1 MPKICKNYY
10 FLIASSIRHLISF
23 TIVAFLDKINNHSFF
38 FSCDILEEMNIRKK
52 ESYMTYSL
60 IWDLDSIFPGG
71 SHSVELEQRL
81 TTLQEQ
87 SANYH
92 QLIEQWS
99 PEKDTDY
106 QELQQILAIQ
116 ATISDGFSQCSSFIT
131 ALSSADTKDKKAK
144 ILSGDL
150 FSLLPAIQLAETIF
164 TKKLTEI
171 SDTHWQSLT
180 TLPAFESIAFRLNE
194 IRRDGQQLLSE
205 KEENIIN
212 TLSLDGLNAWS
223 SHYDTIVASIL
234 IPFNEDGQTTFLS
247 AGQAF
252 NRMMSDPDPKI
263 RAALFSEW
271 EKAWSEKAP
280 LLADTLNHLDGFRL
294 SEYKLH
300 GVTDFLEKPLNYNR
314 MKKETLDVMWATIQ
328 KNKQP
333 FIDFL
338 TRKAQLFGKEKM
350 DWQDQDAPI
359 ILGDLQEKSYS
370 FDEAAEF
377 ILENFEK
384 FSPKMATFA
393 KGAFEN
399 SWIEAEDRPDK
410 RPGGYCT
417 ELPETKESRIFM
429 TFGNSINEVAT
440 LAHELGHAFHS
451 SVMWD
456 LPALDREYAMN
467 VAETASTFAELIVAD
482 ATLKKAETPEEKI
495 NLLDTKMQN
504 AIAMFMNI
512 HSRFIFEN
520 SFYEAR
526 QNGLLSED
534 EITELMLEAQKE
546 SYQDSLGTYHPHFWA
561 SKLHFF
567 IDDVP
572 FYNFPYTFG
581 YLFSMGIYA
590 YANKQGSDFEDQ
602 YIALLRDTASMTS
615 EDLAQKHLGV
625 DLTKPDFWQAGIDQV
640 IKDVNEFMELTEAYI
655 D

>member
-1 MPKICKNYY
+1 
-10 FLIASSIRHLISF
+10 
-23 TIVAFLDKINNHSFF
+23 
-38 FSCDILEEMNIRKK
+38 
-52 ESYMTYSL
+52 MTYSL
-60 IWDLDSIFPGG
+60 VWDLDSIFPGG
-71 SHSVELEQRL
+71 SHSSQLEQRL
-81 TTLQEQ
+81 AKLTEQ
-87 SANYH
+87 SNNYH
-92 QLIEQWS
+92 QLIEQWT
-99 PEKDTDY
+99 PKNDTDY
-106 QELQQILAIQ
+106 QELLQILALQ
-116 ATISDGFSQCSSFIT
+116 GAISDGFSQCSSFIT

-150 FSLLPAIQLAETIF
+150 FSLLPAVQLAETIF

-171 SDTHWQSLT
+171 SDQDWQMLT
-180 TLPAFESIAFRLNE
+180 ALPAFEAIAFRLNE
-194 IRRDGQQLLSE
+194 IRRDGMQLLSE
-205 KEENIIN
+205 EEENIIN

-223 SHYDTIVASIL
+223 SHYDTIVASIS
-234 IPFNEDGQTTFLS
+234 IPFKEDGQTTFLS

-252 NRMMSDPDPKI
+252 NRMMSDPNAEV
-263 RAALFSEW
+263 RAALFAEW
-271 EKAWSEKAP
+271 EKAWSEKSP

-294 SEYKLH
+294 SDYKLH

-314 MKKETLDVMWATIQ
+314 MQKETLDVMWATIQ

-359 ILGDLQEKSYS
+359 ILGDLKETSYS

-384 FSPKMATFA
+384 FSPKMAAFA
-393 KGAFEN
+393 KGAFEK

-456 LPALDREYAMN
+456 LPTLDREYAMN

-512 HSRFIFEN
+512 HARFIFETH
-520 SFYEAR
+520 FYEAR
-526 QNGLLSED
+526 QKGLLSED
-534 EITELMLEAQKE
+534 EITELMLTAQKE
-546 SYQDSLGTYHPHFWA
+546 SYQDSLGSYHPHFWA

-590 YANKQGSDFEDQ
+590 YANKQGSNFEDQ

-615 EDLAQKHLGV
+615 EDLAKKHLGV

-640 IKDVNEFMELTEAYI
+640 IKDVDEFMELTEKYI
-655 D
+655 K

>member
-1 MPKICKNYY
+1 MLYY
-10 FLIASSIRHLISF
+10 RSNL
-23 TIVAFLDKINNHSFF
+23 
-38 FSCDILEEMNIRKK
+38 KK
-52 ESYMTYSL
+52 EGTFMTYSL

-71 SHSVELEQRL
+71 SQSTQLEQRML
-81 TTLQEQ
+81 ELQNQ
-87 SANYH
+87 SNDYH
-92 QLIEQWS
+92 QLIDRWE
-99 PEKDTDY
+99 PEKDTNY
-106 QELQQILAIQ
+106 QELKQILSLQGI
-116 ATISDGFSQCSSFIT
+116 ISDGFGQCNSFIN
-131 ALSSADTKDKKAK
+131 ALLSADTSDKKAK
-144 ILSGDL
+144 TLSGDL
-150 FSLLPAIQLAETIF
+150 YALLPAIQLAETIF

-171 SDTHWQSLT
+171 SEDVWT
-180 TLPAFESIAFRLNE
+180 TLLSSSEFEAIAFRLNE
-194 IRRDGQQLLSE
+194 IRRDGKKLLSE
-205 KEENIIN
+205 QEEHIIN

-223 SHYDTIVASIL
+223 SHYDTIVASIA
-234 IPFNEDGQTTFLS
+234 IPFKETVLS

-252 NRMMSDPDPKI
+252 NRMMSDPDKAV
-263 RAALFSEW
+263 REELFIAW
-271 EKAWSEKAP
+271 EKAWKEKAP

-294 SEYKLH
+294 SQYNLH
-300 GVTDFLEKPLNYNR
+300 GVTDFLEEPLNYNR
-314 MKKETLDVMWATIQ
+314 MQKETLDVMWATIQ

-333 FIDFL
+333 FIDYL

-359 ILGDLQEKSYS
+359 ILGDSKEKSFS

-377 ILENFEK
+377 ILKNFET
-384 FSPKMATFA
+384 FSPKMAQFSKT
-393 KGAFEN
+393 AFEK
-399 SWIEAEDRPDK
+399 SWIEAEDRPGK

-456 LPALDREYAMN
+456 LPTLDREYAMN

-482 ATLKKAETPEEKI
+482 ATLKEAETPEEKI

-512 HSRFIFEN
+512 HARFIFETN
-520 SFYEAR
+520 FYEAR
-526 QNGLLSED
+526 KEGLLSED
-534 EITELMLEAQKE
+534 DITELMLEAQKQ
-546 SYQDSLGTYHPHFWA
+546 SYQNSLGTYHPHFWA

-590 YANKQGSDFEDQ
+590 YANQQGSDFEDQ

-615 EDLAQKHLGV
+615 EDLAKKHLDV

-640 IKDVNEFMELTEAYI
+640 IKDVNEFMALTEPYVNK
-655 D
+655 